1 MKAASEKNVSLVDA
15 TYADIT
21 DSARLDAKWINRIE
35 GEESRGSGPSEV
47 ELDQHS
53 KAWQINRTKQYIEET
68 SNFNDDLTS
77 SVEHTIITTKS
88 VLAQQSNDS
97 PPKVKWK
104 RLRSTETS
112 YFSKILRKS
121 LLMEGQARVLSLT

>member
-1 MKAASEKNVSLVDA
+1 M
-15 TYADIT
+15 
-21 DSARLDAKWINRIE
+21 
-35 GEESRGSGPSEV
+35 
-47 ELDQHS
+47 
-53 KAWQINRTKQYIEET
+53 EET

-112 YFSKILRKS
+112 YFSKSLRK
-121 LLMEGQARVLSLT
+121 